1 MKKSIKAVSL
11 TVMCFAVA
19 GLLASCGMFGD
30 DFPITGMGF
39 RKCEYNNYGYAN
51 FKNNSSTY
59 NYDVKLGYD
68 ASVRVNRGQSS
79 GKIQKDT
86 GTYSLY
92 FYRAG
97 TSTLACSGTTLTI
110 TECEEKTVSCAG

>member
-1 MKKSIKAVSL
+1 MKKRIKAVSL
-11 TVMCFAVA
+11 AIVFFAAA
-19 GLLASCGMFGD
+19 GVLTSCGMFGD

-39 RKCEYNNYGYAN
+39 RKCEYNNYGYI
-51 FKNNSSTY
+51 KYTNNSSTY

-68 ASVRVNRGQSS
+68 AAVRVNKGQSS
-79 GKIQKDT
+79 GDIQKDT

-97 TSTLACSGTTLTI
+97 TSTLACSGTTVTI
-110 TECEEKTVSCAG
+110 QECEKMGVSCAG

>member
-1 MKKSIKAVSL
+1 MKKRIKAVSL
-11 TVMCFAVA
+11 AIGFFAAA
-19 GLLASCGMFGD
+19 GILTSCGMFGD

-39 RKCEYNNYGYAN
+39 RKCESESYGYAK
-51 FKNNSSTY
+51 FTNNSSTY

-68 ASVRVNRGQSS
+68 ASVRVNKGTSS
-79 GKIQKDT
+79 GDIQKDT

-97 TSTLACSGTTLTI
+97 TSTLACSGTTVTI
-110 TECEEKTVSCAG
+110 EQCEKKTWSCNG